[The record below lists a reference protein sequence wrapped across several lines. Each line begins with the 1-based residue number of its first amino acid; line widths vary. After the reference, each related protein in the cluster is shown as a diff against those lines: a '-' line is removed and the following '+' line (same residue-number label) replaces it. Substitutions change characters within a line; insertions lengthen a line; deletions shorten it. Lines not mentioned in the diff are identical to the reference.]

1 MHSRLRGISSSF
13 YILTLTCY
21 ITPYSTH
28 MHHVIPTDLRAPTPT
43 MPAGVYLIICIL
55 NEKKISLT
63 TNSSSKYLDTA
74 IWSPRPFL
82 RLVFKTKSRASAC
95 PDAGSSGLSLILV
108 SVGSPVRIK
117 RQRFLPIR
125 YVGTDREQSTN
136 GQTLGGKMLAPVLL
150 FAGLSQIR
158 WHQSRVS
165 MP

>member
-1 MHSRLRGISSSF
+1 M
-13 YILTLTCY
+13 
-21 ITPYSTH
+21 
-28 MHHVIPTDLRAPTPT
+28 
-43 MPAGVYLIICIL
+43 
-55 NEKKISLT
+55 KKLSLT

-82 RLVFKTKSRASAC
+82 RLVFRTRSRASAC

-108 SVGSPVRIK
+108 SVGSPVKIK

-136 GQTLGGKMLAPVLL
+136 GQTLEGKMLAPVLL
-150 FAGLSQIR
+150 FAGPSQIR